1 MISRVSRVGLLLRT
15 DFFRAKERLAAGSQ
29 GDFSLYGLPPEEEKG
44 MWLALLILGGAF
56 AVFLAA
62 FLSVRW
68 GGLVRNPERRN
79 PWVFLDPGG
88 GGS

>member
-1 MISRVSRVGLLLRT
+1 LL
-15 DFFRAKERLAAGSQ
+15 
-29 GDFSLYGLPPEEEKG
+29 PEEEKG